1 MEEIVIKGFGDL
13 PKLVSVDIMLVENLA
28 DGARITRQ
36 LLRQPNIAASLPFQ
50 FGPYRFSYVRK
61 FVHPACPLQ
70 SLALKKQP

>member
-13 PKLVSVDIMLVENLA
+13 PKLAGVDVALLENLA
-28 DGARITRQ
+28 NGARIARQ
-36 LLRQPNIAASLPFQ
+36 LLRQPNIAAPLPFQ

-61 FVHPACPLQ
+61 FVHSDCPLP